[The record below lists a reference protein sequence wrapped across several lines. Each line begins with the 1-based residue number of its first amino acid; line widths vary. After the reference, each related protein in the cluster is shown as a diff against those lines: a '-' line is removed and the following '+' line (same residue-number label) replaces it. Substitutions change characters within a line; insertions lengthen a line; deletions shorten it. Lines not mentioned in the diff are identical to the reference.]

1 MKYRNK
7 VLFAS
12 LIAVICIGMIFL
24 LCGCEEHTTGNRVT
38 YGKDVQ
44 TFNYAYIKLDGQE
57 IVSGYVTQWR
67 DYDESDVVQVLIG
80 GKYYLTHYSNVVLI
94 ADPEMG
100 SIGYDSGL
108 VDHN

>member
-1 MKYRNK
+1 MKNRNK
-7 VLFAS
+7 IFTVVS
-12 LIAVICIGMIFL
+12 IIVICIGITFL

-57 IVSGYVTQWR
+57 IASGYVTQWR
-67 DYDESDVVQVLIG
+67 DYDDSDVVQVLIG
-80 GKYYLTHYSNVVLI
+80 GKYYLTHYANVVLI

-100 SIGYDSGL
+100 TIGYDSGL

>member
-1 MKYRNK
+1 MKYRNRILSI
-7 VLFAS
+7 VLI
-12 LIAVICIGMIFL
+12 IAVCIGMIFL

-38 YGKDVQ
+38 HGKDVQ

-57 IVSGYVTQWR
+57 IVNGYVTQWR

-80 GKYYLTHYSNVVLI
+80 GKYYLTHYANVVLI

-100 SIGYDSGL
+100 SIGYDSGII
-108 VDHN
+108 DHN